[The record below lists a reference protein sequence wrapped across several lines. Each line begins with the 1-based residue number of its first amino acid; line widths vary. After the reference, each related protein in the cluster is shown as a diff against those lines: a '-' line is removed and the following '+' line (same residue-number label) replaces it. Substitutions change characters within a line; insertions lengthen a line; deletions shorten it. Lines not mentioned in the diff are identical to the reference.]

1 MTEDLEQNQFEEY
14 FDEEKFNEQALLL
27 KKCFGYTTFEI
38 EDLLKRIKSDEDF
51 AEVFKGAKSTM
62 IEVLKKSMKCETFRG
77 RYYTVSKG
85 DLILEGAW
93 GTVKQNL
100 LNCIYGDQG
109 KIIKDIIDFIL
120 EKGGSVDFTNLKAK
134 FDKIRNP
141 LDILTGYEIVIKEK
155 IGESIKYAIPEE
167 TLPLVVE
174 ILETL
179 EIEEGGLVAFESD
192 IAKAEYGRIKK
203 MESEFENYLTNLV
216 ETRLNDVVEFG
227 RKMSILQLANYLKS
241 MFGDILYFDSLLS
254 ITQQYGLADVPV
266 VNPEG
271 QVAMHTGFNLAF
283 FGAPGTGKTFSINDM
298 IRGNNK
304 KGVKF
309 HGLPG
314 RNRYCGGITPARFIR
329 MGEAYQDKRYI
340 FIIPEFNDWFK
351 YKGMVEPLK
360 LALEQGEITYETK
373 HETIGPYGF
382 SSFFSTNYNT
392 KILEEGYKITVAD
405 PNFNA
410 IEDRMLCRL
419 HKMSEE
425 RYRAI
430 ANSQK
435 ALAMGTINMDK
446 AEEFRDHLTLIYAI
460 ETHHKIVKDKFPVK
474 NILLTPTVY
483 DQIDSAKESILTAL
497 RKLHSKIVPF
507 SPRLERRAI
516 QLACAMSV
524 VSYFKSNENFIE
536 IDDDALNLAIKF
548 FVEEAVVRSQEKIVM
563 YEILQHIGLDELC

>member
-1 MTEDLEQNQFEEY
+1 MTENLEKNQFEEY

-27 KKCFGYTTFEI
+27 KKCFGYAAFEI
-38 EDLLKRIKSDEDF
+38 EELLKRVNSDDDF
-51 AEVFKGAKSTM
+51 KEVYQGAKSTL
-62 IEVLKKSMKCETFRG
+62 IDVLKKPMKCEIFRG
-77 RYYTVSKG
+77 RYYTISKG
-85 DLILEGAW
+85 DIILEGSW

-109 KIIKDIIDFIL
+109 KIIKEIIDFML
-120 EKGGSVDFTNLKAK
+120 EKGGTVDFTSLKAK

-141 LDILTGYEIVIKEK
+141 LDIITGYEIVIKNK
-155 IGESIKYAIPEE
+155 VGESIKYSIPEE
-167 TLPLVVE
+167 TLPLVTE

-192 IAKAEYGRIKK
+192 IAKAEYNRIKK
-203 MESEFENYLTNLV
+203 MEQEFGDYISELI
-216 ETRLNDVVEFG
+216 ETRLDDVVQFG
-227 RKMSILQLANYLKS
+227 KEMSILSLAEYLKT
-241 MFGDILYFDSLLS
+241 MFGNILYFDSLLS
-254 ITQQYGLADVPV
+254 FSQQYGLADVAV
-266 VNPEG
+266 INPEG
-271 QVAMHTGFNLAF
+271 HVAMRTGFNLAF

-298 IRGNNK
+298 TRGNNK
-304 KGVKF
+304 KGVKA

-329 MGEAYQDKRYI
+329 MGEAYQDKRFN

-373 HETIGPYGF
+373 HETIGPYKF

-392 KILEEGYKITVAD
+392 KVLEEGYKITVAD

-419 HKMSEE
+419 HKMTEA

-435 ALAMGTINMDK
+435 ALAMGTINMDN
-446 AEEFRDHLTLIYAI
+446 AQEFRDHLTLVYAI
-460 ETHHKIVKDKFPVK
+460 QTQHKIVKDKFSFK
-474 NILLTPTVY
+474 NILLTADVY
-483 DQIDSAKESILTAL
+483 KKIDDAKEAILSAL
-497 RKLHSKIVPF
+497 SQLKSKIVPF

-516 QLACAMSV
+516 QLASAMSI
-524 VSYFKSNENFIE
+524 VSYFKSDEDYIK
-536 IDDDALNLAIKF
+536 IDDKALDFAIKF
-548 FVEEAVVRSQEKIVM
+548 FVEEAVIRSQERIAQE
-563 YEILQHIGLDELC
+563 EILRRIDVDLL